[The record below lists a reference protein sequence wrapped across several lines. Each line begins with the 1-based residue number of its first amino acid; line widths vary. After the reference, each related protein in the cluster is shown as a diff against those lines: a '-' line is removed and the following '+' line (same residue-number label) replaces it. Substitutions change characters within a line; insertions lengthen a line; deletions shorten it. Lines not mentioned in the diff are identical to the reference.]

1 MTNVLNHPSKV
12 ALVLVDSDRREAEI
26 RKLLLEDFP
35 KVRVARTA
43 EEGIWMARRIM
54 AGGEKIAFLLS
65 DVSFG
70 KSDMMAFL
78 AFVRGRGN
86 LSRVP
91 VLVMTM
97 EKDPEERVRILEA
110 GADEV
115 LLLPCP
121 ERETQA
127 RIKALMRRE
136 GLSAEHD
143 NPDAPA
149 RYQVGPLIVDTERH
163 EVRWKG
169 QRILVTPLEFRILVR
184 LIRRPGRVFGREEL
198 MKSLWGDHWEVEDH
212 NLSVHIHG
220 IRKKLSRKDD
230 PCTVIETV
238 RGVGYRV
245 REEAS

>member
-1 MTNVLNHPSKV
+1 MADMLNRPSKV
-12 ALVLVDSDRREAEI
+12 ALVLVDSDLREAEI
-26 RKLLLEDFP
+26 KKLLSSDFS
-35 KVRVARTA
+35 KVRVAHTA
-43 EEGIWMARRIM
+43 EEGIWMARRIS
-54 AGGEKIAFLLS
+54 AGGEKIGLLLFDAS
-65 DVSFG
+65 LEKNEVL
-70 KSDMMAFL
+70 AFL

-91 VLVMTM
+91 VLVMTK
-97 EKDPEERVRILEA
+97 ERDPEERVRMLES

-115 LLLPCP
+115 LVLPCP
-121 ERETQA
+121 DRETQA
-127 RIKALMRRE
+127 RIRALMRRE
-136 GLSAEHD
+136 MSEFD

-149 RYQVGPLIVDTERH
+149 RYQVGHLIVDTERH

-169 QRILVTPLEFRILVR
+169 QRIQVTPLEFRILVR
-184 LIRRPGRVFGREEL
+184 LVRRPGRVLGREEL
-198 MKSLWGDHWEVEDH
+198 MKSLWGEHWEVEDH

>member
-1 MTNVLNHPSKV
+1 MMDVLKRPSKV
-12 ALVLVDSDRREAEI
+12 ALVLVDSDLREAEI
-26 RKLLLEDFP
+26 KKLLLEDFP

-43 EEGIWMARRIM
+43 EEGIWMARRIL
-54 AGGEKIAFLLS
+54 AGGEKIDLLLFDS
-65 DVSFG
+65 SLENSEVL
-70 KSDMMAFL
+70 AFL

-91 VLVMTM
+91 ALVMTK
-97 EKDPEERVRILEA
+97 ERDPEERVRMLEY

-115 LLLPCP
+115 LVLPCP
-121 ERETQA
+121 DRETQA
-127 RIKALMRRE
+127 RIRALLRRE
-136 GLSAEHD
+136 LSSEQD

-149 RYQVGPLIVDTERH
+149 RYQVGHLIVDTERH

-169 QRILVTPLEFRILVR
+169 QRIAVTPLEFRILVR
-184 LIRRPGRVFGREEL
+184 LVRRPGRVLGREEL
-198 MKSLWGDHWEVEDH
+198 MKSLWGEHWEVEDH

-220 IRKKLSRKDD
+220 LRKKLSRKDD